1 MIIIAGTAQVR
12 PEKREAAVA
21 AALKMAQATQAE
33 NGCLAYN
40 FYADLEAATT
50 FFVFEVWENEAALT
64 QHFETPHMAEFRQQ
78 LPDLLAGEMDIKR
91 YDVEAVSPA

>member
-64 QHFETPHMAEFRQQ
+64 QHFETPHMTEFRQQ
-78 LPDLLAGEMDIKR
+78 LPDLLAGKMDIKR